1 MREWKSKEQKIT
13 KTHSNGQVN
22 WADTRNNVFFL
33 SLFFQIQTQT
43 TIVNLIENNVF
54 KATKALTD
62 NPNTH
67 KYTADRD
74 GRTKFH
80 SFMYSIQLAAIIFQ
94 TTFNM
99 RLMLGQSVQ

>member
-1 MREWKSKEQKIT
+1 MDKSIELIHAST
-13 KTHSNGQVN
+13 FS
-22 WADTRNNVFFL
+22 F
-33 SLFFQIQTQT
+33 SLFFSNGTQT

-67 KYTADRD
+67 KYTGDGN